1 MNGLRAF
8 WKKAPRLYKSGGR
21 RAEWK
26 KRSSREAEIMVKGTN
41 RRVVVV
47 RYPDPKMFEEAI
59 FVLRDDGS
67 HGKTAEQVMDEA
79 RLAAADYIRSC
90 RTVRKKPGSRRL
102 LYAVI
107 AAAVLSAAGIAYL
120 AVRLLL

>member
-1 MNGLRAF
+1 
-8 WKKAPRLYKSGGR
+8 
-21 RAEWK
+21 
-26 KRSSREAEIMVKGTN
+26 MVKGTN

-79 RLAAADYIRSC
+79 RLAAA
-90 RTVRKKPGSRRL
+90 
-102 LYAVI
+102 
-107 AAAVLSAAGIAYL
+107 VLSAAGIAYL